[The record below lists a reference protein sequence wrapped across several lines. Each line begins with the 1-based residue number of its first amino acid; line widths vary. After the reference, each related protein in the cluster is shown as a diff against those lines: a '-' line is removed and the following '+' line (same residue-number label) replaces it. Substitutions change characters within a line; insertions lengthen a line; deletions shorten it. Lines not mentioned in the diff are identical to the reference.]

1 MLTINATFGNT
12 SGAKAGQNLA
22 ATSVSGNENTN
33 PGKKKFAPTNIRQR
47 QLGST
52 TVTGKIANL
61 TKCTPNTKAGTAR
74 NQPNRP

>member
-12 SGAKAGQNLA
+12 SGAKAGQYLA

-33 PGKKKFAPTNIRQR
+33 PGKKKFAPTNIRQG
-47 QLGST
+47 QLLST

-61 TKCTPNTKAGTAR
+61 KKCTPNTKAGTAR
-74 NQPNRP
+74 NQNNSP